1 MKRTLEMK
9 GNKMKLENM
18 SERDLLVEIV
28 KLNRRALE
36 LSEWVVEEIKKQ
48 NKDYK
53 SEREKELRK
62 LMQSPKYWRD
72 QDPETVKRVEE
83 GFKRL
88 YG

>member
-1 MKRTLEMK
+1 
-9 GNKMKLENM
+9 MKLENM

-48 NKDYK
+48 NKGYK
-53 SEREKELRK
+53 NEQEKELRK

>member
-1 MKRTLEMK
+1 
-9 GNKMKLENM
+9 MKLENM

-28 KLNRRALE
+28 KLNRKAVE
-36 LSEWVVEEIKKQ
+36 QAEWMIERIKKQ
-48 NKDYK
+48 DN
-53 SEREKELRK
+53 ENFHNQEKELRK
-62 LMQSPKYWRD
+62 LMQHPKYWRD

>member
-1 MKRTLEMK
+1 MT
-9 GNKMKLENM
+9 KLENM

-48 NKDYK
+48 NKGYK
-53 SEREKELRK
+53 NEQEKELRK
-62 LMQSPKYWRD
+62 LMQSPKCWRD